1 MKALIFT
8 SFGLIQRR
16 DTYLQLTALM
26 AGQKLVTSGAG
37 VEKHSVAPWSGW
49 RTAEAWLPSAFLLY
63 LTSDWQF
70 LLARFS
76 ELLFLQKKII
86 QNFFQSFIYIYG
98 VVNLLISQLLF
109 AQSLDSYP

>member
-1 MKALIFT
+1 
-8 SFGLIQRR
+8 
-16 DTYLQLTALM
+16 M

-49 RTAEAWLPSAFLLY
+49 RTAEAWLPSTFLLY

-70 LLARFS
+70 LLPRFLQ
-76 ELLFLQKKII
+76 LLLLQKKII
-86 QNFFQSFIYIYG
+86 QNFFQSYIYIYG

-109 AQSLDSYP
+109 AQSLDSPL